1 MYNITIMHTDEYQI
15 SLNREIGVCRA
26 NISRARR
33 LLDAFERKHGF
44 DTAEFLSSE
53 DRRMQLPSKE
63 AGNWQE
69 QAEALRLWEERLQD
83 YQKLYDEHKK

>member
-26 NISRARR
+26 NMSRARR
-33 LLDAFERKHGF
+33 LLDAFERRHGF
-44 DTAEFLSSE
+44 DTAEFLSSG
-53 DRRMQLPSKE
+53 DRRAQLSCKE
-63 AGNWQE
+63 AMDWEE
-69 QAEALRLWEERLQD
+69 QTEALRRWEDRLSE